1 MLESLFNK
9 VAGLM
14 VCNFIKK
21 ETPLQFFP
29 ENIAKILR
37 TSFCMEHLGWLL
49 LWCLLESFFAAG
61 YLSLMV
67 MMVVVMMIII
77 VIFSDKSWLLVSI
90 HFI

>member
-14 VCNFIKK
+14 ACNFIKK

-37 TSFCMEHLGWLL
+37 TLFVWNISGGCFCG
-49 LWCLLESFFAAG
+49 
-61 YLSLMV
+61 
-67 MMVVVMMIII
+67 
-77 VIFSDKSWLLVSI
+77 FSGV
-90 HFI
+90 F